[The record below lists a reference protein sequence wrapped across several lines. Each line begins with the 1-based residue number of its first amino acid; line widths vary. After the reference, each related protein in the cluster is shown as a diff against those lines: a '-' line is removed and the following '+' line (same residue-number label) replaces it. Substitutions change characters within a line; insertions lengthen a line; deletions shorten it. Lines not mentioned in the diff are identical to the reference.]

1 MSDPVVV
8 ACHCPG
14 TPHDNDEFFLADE
27 LPIEA
32 GIAAAAALASSEGG
46 NAAAVLIGALLRNGA
61 IVGWNLVD
69 DNGDSLPVNPLNIS
83 RRVTWL
89 KGGVELSN
97 AALARYVTADSLAP
111 FGLSSSA
118 SRNGTSSRGGRT
130 GRSTS
135 RKTPSSPTP
144 PEPSE

>member
-14 TPHDNDEFFLADE
+14 TPHDNDEFHLADE

-32 GIAAAAALASSEGG
+32 GIAAAGALAGADGS

-61 IVGWNLVD
+61 IERWNLVD
-69 DNGDSLPVNPLNIS
+69 EEGDPLPINAVNVG

-97 AALARYVTADSLAP
+97 AALARYVNAAHLAP
-111 FGLSSSA
+111 FGLGNSEKK
-118 SRNGTSSRGGRT
+118 NGKSSRGGRT

-144 PEPSE
+144 PVPSE